1 MRKRCTS
8 AMIMEPFLPP
18 AVHRFDP
25 HHRHH
30 HMCPAAKRA
39 VKEKLAERLVP
50 AASWVARSWPH
61 GRRAPGPGLET
72 STGTVDDQWK
82 FQRNRMAEVNT
93 RILCLF
99 LFKKHRVP
107 QPAEDLVLVGAR
119 HTHIMAARHR
129 ERLSERCHDV
139 IGTSAL
145 PRFPRAYAGGSANA
159 LALVMHALCICPER
173 NHDYSRACSP
183 VTQTPR
189 SKYGCPLA
197 SPLALTLQMQSP
209 APPAPYSGH
218 RAETLDDVMVRAR
231 SLRGGLRTECIV
243 ECALVR
249 TSCL

>member
-1 MRKRCTS
+1 MGGAVLASWSASTRSWSQTSS
-8 AMIMEPFLPP
+8 AMEWQ
-18 AVHRFDP
+18 
-25 HHRHH
+25 
-30 HMCPAAKRA
+30 K
-39 VKEKLAERLVP
+39 
-50 AASWVARSWPH
+50 
-61 GRRAPGPGLET
+61 
-72 STGTVDDQWK
+72 STQEIA
-82 FQRNRMAEVNT
+82 NSSP
-93 RILCLF
+93 
-99 LFKKHRVP
+99 LFKKHPVP
-107 QPAEDLVLVGAR
+107 AAGRGPGAVGAR

-145 PRFPRAYAGGSANA
+145 PRFPRAYAGGSANVP
-159 LALVMHALCICPER
+159 ALVMHALCICPER

-197 SPLALTLQMQSP
+197 SPLALTLQIQSP
-209 APPAPYSGH
+209 APPAPYSGQ

-231 SLRGGLRTECIV
+231 SLRGGLRTECMV

>member
-1 MRKRCTS
+1 
-8 AMIMEPFLPP
+8 MIPTTVTITCVPLLSVRSRRSSPSVWFLQP
-18 AVHRFDP
+18 RGW
-25 HHRHH
+25 R
-30 HMCPAAKRA
+30 
-39 VKEKLAERLVP
+39 
-50 AASWVARSWPH
+50 
-61 GRRAPGPGLET
+61 GPGLMVGEHQVLVFSLPSAIEWQKSTQET
-72 STGTVDDQWK
+72 GNRDFLAFSKSTG
-82 FQRNRMAEVNT
+82 
-93 RILCLF
+93 F
-99 LFKKHRVP
+99 L

-173 NHDYSRACSP
+173 NYDYSRTCSP

-209 APPAPYSGH
+209 APPAPHSGR

-231 SLRGGLRTECIV
+231 SLRGGLRTECMV

>member
-1 MRKRCTS
+1 
-8 AMIMEPFLPP
+8 MEPFLPP
-18 AVHRFDP
+18 AVQRSDP

-61 GRRAPGPGLET
+61 GRLGEHQVLVFSLPAQSNGRSQHKKLGNRDFLAFSK
-72 STGTVDDQWK
+72 STG
-82 FQRNRMAEVNT
+82 
-93 RILCLF
+93 F
-99 LFKKHRVP
+99 L

-129 ERLSERCHDV
+129 ERLPERCHDV

-145 PRFPRAYAGGSANA
+145 PRFPCAYAGGSANVP
-159 LALVMHALCICPER
+159 ALVMHALCICPER

-197 SPLALTLQMQSP
+197 SPLALTRQIQSP
-209 APPAPYSGH
+209 APPAPYSGQ

-231 SLRGGLRTECIV
+231 SLRGGLRTECMV

>member
-1 MRKRCTS
+1 M
-8 AMIMEPFLPP
+8 
-18 AVHRFDP
+18 
-25 HHRHH
+25 
-30 HMCPAAKRA
+30 
-39 VKEKLAERLVP
+39 
-50 AASWVARSWPH
+50 
-61 GRRAPGPGLET
+61 
-72 STGTVDDQWK
+72 
-82 FQRNRMAEVNT
+82 
-93 RILCLF
+93 
-99 LFKKHRVP
+99 
-107 QPAEDLVLVGAR
+107 LVGAR

-159 LALVMHALCICPER
+159 LALVMHALCVCPER

-189 SKYGCPLA
+189 SKYGCPVA
-197 SPLALTLQMQSP
+197 SPLVLTLQMQSP
-209 APPAPYSGH
+209 APPALYSGQ